1 MNQRASVPKA
11 VNEPALEY
19 QPGSAERAELKEQL
33 RELRGREIE
42 IPLVIGGQEVR
53 TGKTAQSV
61 MPHNHGHVLATYH
74 LAGEQEIQSAVEAA
88 LTAWQDWS
96 RTPWE
101 DRVAVF
107 KKAAHLLC
115 TRYRSTINAAAM
127 LGIGKNVH
135 QAEIEA
141 VCELADFLNFN
152 SEFLYQIYGEQPP
165 YSPAGTWN
173 RLEHRPLE
181 GFVFAATPFNFVAI
195 AGNLPSSPALMGN
208 VSLWKPAS
216 SAVYP
221 AYFVLRLFREA
232 GLPDGVINFIPG
244 PGSLVGPL
252 VMDSEHLAGVHFTG
266 SSPTFQNMWGT
277 VGKNIERY
285 RSYPRIVGETGGK
298 DFIVVHES
306 ADVEA
311 VVTAIVRGAFEYQG
325 QKCSAASRIYLPRNL
340 ADTIKDK
347 ILAEVKTLKMGD
359 VQDFSNFVNAVI
371 DKAAFDKIKAFIEF
385 ARSAPDA
392 EILTGGGCD
401 DSVGYFIE
409 PTVIVTDNPHFKT
422 MEEEIFGPVVTLYV
436 YEGDFAEVLRL
447 CDRTSPF
454 GLTGSVF
461 ARDRQAIRLASN
473 VLTHAAGN
481 FYINDKP
488 TGSVVGQQPFGGA
501 RASGTNDK
509 AGSIFNLMRWSSP
522 RAVKETFA
530 PPRDYR
536 YPFLQEA

>member
-74 LAGEQEIQSAVEAA
+74 LAGEQEIHSAVEAA

-115 TRYRSTINAAAM
+115 THYRSTINAAAM

-152 SEFLYQIYGEQPP
+152 SEFLYQIYGEQPV

-221 AYFVLRLFREA
+221 AYFVFRLFREA

-252 VMDSEHLAGVHFTG
+252 VMHSEHLAGVHFTG

>member
-1 MNQRASVPKA
+1 MNQRAAVPKA

-19 QPGSAERAELKEQL
+19 QPGSAERAGLKEQL
-33 RELRGREIE
+33 RELSGREIE

-53 TGKTAQSV
+53 TGKIAQSV

-74 LAGEQEIQSAVEAA
+74 LAGEQEIHSAVEAA

-152 SEFLYQIYGEQPP
+152 SEFLYQIYGEQPV